1 MFLKCQTCRTC
12 IKVYLFSYRLIR
24 EITRREFEK
33 RHLRPAD
40 TPGLMEEEIA
50 EGQRNV
56 CPLHWTKGAIKAL
69 HKGMEA
75 YMTGLMED
83 ANLLAIHTNRYTVQP
98 RDIQLARRIRGRGNL
113 GPNRLYELN
122 RCTEEIKKTV
132 KKYILYSFYF
142 MWDRSNKKQLTS

>member
-1 MFLKCQTCRTC
+1 MYLKCQTCRTR

-40 TPGLMEEEIA
+40 TPDLMEEEIA

-56 CPLHWTKGAIKAL
+56 CPLCWTKGAIEAL
-69 HKGMEA
+69 HEGMEA

-98 RDIQLARRIRGRGNL
+98 RDIQLARRNQG
-113 GPNRLYELN
+113 EV
-122 RCTEEIKKTV
+122 T
-132 KKYILYSFYF
+132 
-142 MWDRSNKKQLTS
+142 WDQTDYMN